1 VNKLGTKKIGFYMSY
16 YKHLILLFATF
27 TSAMTNT
34 AAEIE
39 EIKKNISSMTG
50 DTMVSLLLLGVN
62 I

>member
-1 VNKLGTKKIGFYMSY
+1 MSY